1 MKSVVRRVCIVLVAL
16 AVMTSVASAVER
28 VNYNFATTGIG
39 TGSGIWSVTIDSGL
53 IPNPD
58 MDPNDPN
65 SSPYLDPNDA
75 VTFMAPMAAPVFTQR
90 DVLLEGDVIPSVDE
104 MPGLVGWANDAT
116 DRGNGLGMEWVFYG
130 PNDTVTLY
138 AVTEDYSQYT
148 WEIQT
153 ILAGHADDSLIELQ
167 NNYYWRVSLSDN
179 PDGGGLDSVI
189 LEGQRHR
196 SVSYWGD
203 VNTFAG
209 HRHSGNKWD
218 WDDDPTFLPGQDYLN
233 ESDEGGLDE
242 NAQGD
247 GSGVSLGFRE
257 FDKAEKMADASI
269 FFSNVFFGGDVFADP
284 ETSTIY

>member
-1 MKSVVRRVCIVLVAL
+1 MKAVVRRVCIGLVAL

-28 VNYNFATTGIG
+28 VNYNYATSGIG
-39 TGSGIWSVTIDSGL
+39 TGSGMWSVTIDSGL

-58 MDPNDPN
+58 YPDVDPNN
-65 SSPYLDPNDA
+65 PYLEPNEP
-75 VTFMAPMAAPVFTQR
+75 VTFMAPMAEPVFTQR
-90 DVLLEGDVIPSVDE
+90 DVLLEGDVIPSVEE
-104 MPGLVGWANDAT
+104 MPGLVGWANNAIND
-116 DRGNGLGMEWVFYG
+116 GKEGGMGWKFYG

-153 ILAGHADDSLIELQ
+153 ILSCPDKNQDEIC

-196 SVSYWGD
+196 PVSYWGD
-203 VNTFAG
+203 VDTFAG

-233 ESDEGGLDE
+233 ESHDGAVDE
-242 NAQGD
+242 NADGD
-247 GSGVSLGFRE
+247 GIGVSLGFRE

-269 FFSNVFFGGDVFADP
+269 FFSNVFFGGDVFAD
-284 ETSTIY
+284 SDNITIY